1 MGGGRGGGG
10 GVRER
15 LKWTKAIEM
24 HSLSSEPFIPGCIPC
39 DSRAEE
45 TPRSSKIF
53 SCQKHVNAFEIRTK
67 VQCGDS
73 EDMLP
78 RDSLKF
84 RPSKMRPSAF
94 WASCVN
100 K

>member
-1 MGGGRGGGG
+1 MVNYIANGNYIQDLFVGGGRGGGGG

-45 TPRSSKIF
+45 TPWSSKIY
-53 SCQKHVNAFEIRTK
+53 SKGLRSRRSTK
-67 VQCGDS
+67 A
-73 EDMLP
+73 
-78 RDSLKF
+78 KI
-84 RPSKMRPSAF
+84 
-94 WASCVN
+94 
-100 K
+100 